1 MPNATLYCVA
11 LVDAAQ
17 LRVGVTDT
25 PVAAL
30 TGVGP
35 MGAVGAAT
43 AVVRFHTG
51 PLVDPPAP
59 LATIRQKYFLLA
71 VSAPG

>member
-1 MPNATLYCVA
+1 MVPNATLYCVA

-17 LRVGVTDT
+17 LRVGVSDT

-35 MGAVGAAT
+35 AGAVGAGVA
-43 AVVRFHTG
+43 A
-51 PLVDPPAP
+51 A
-59 LATIRQKYFLLA
+59 
-71 VSAPG
+71 